1 MTLLLPLISPPDG
14 SRWSSGLFIP
24 ILRGRTMKKTP
35 KGGRTHYSYYFESQT
50 LGVKE
55 IFLTHLDLAY

>member
-1 MTLLLPLISPPDG
+1 
-14 SRWSSGLFIP
+14 
-24 ILRGRTMKKTP
+24 MKKTP